1 MGRTVNVHS
10 ELVHLAKINR
20 QNIERFP
27 LLSII
32 SKFRA
37 DELKK
42 KLLSFKVESKK
53 TNKK

>member
-10 ELVHLAKINR
+10 ELIHLAKINR
-20 QNIERFP
+20 QNLERFS

-32 SKFRA
+32 SKFRV

-42 KLLSFKVESKK
+42 EPA
-53 TNKK
+53 